1 MHYRTPSSIELRQRN
16 RGGDRQ
22 DGQERIVER
31 SSSVFPCVAVS
42 KPSAAT
48 DLVSCGVVLGIH
60 TEQRLV
66 HLNGSG
72 PAVVQYRTGSHAAS

>member
-1 MHYRTPSSIELRQRN
+1 MTVTLSLHQRQQSRVDAM
-16 RGGDRQ
+16 R
-22 DGQERIVER
+22 RIVER

-42 KPSAAT
+42 TPSAAT
-48 DLVSCGVVLGIH
+48 DLVSCGVVLRIH
-60 TEQRLV
+60 TDQRLV